1 MNREKPAPARP
12 RARGA
17 ERIRIRKARE
27 SDLPALTALYA
38 ELHLD
43 DYDYRPPTAR
53 AMRTAFDAI
62 ASNRDHHLVVAVGGG
77 RIVGSLHVM
86 IFRHLGH
93 GLHPAAIVEN
103 VVVSASHRSRGIGE
117 LLIVEAARIARRRGC
132 YKLSLTTNVKRAR
145 AHRFYERL
153 GWCASHFGY
162 SLGLK

>member
-1 MNREKPAPARP
+1 MNREKPASARP
-12 RARGA
+12 RAHAA
-17 ERIRIRKARE
+17 ERIRIRKARAA
-27 SDLPALTALYA
+27 DLAALTALYA

-53 AMRTAFDAI
+53 AMRTAFDTI
-62 ASNRDHHLVVAVGGG
+62 SNDRDHHLVVAVAGGKV
-77 RIVGSLHVM
+77 VGSLHVM

-103 VVVSASHRSRGIGE
+103 VVVSASQRSRGIGE
-117 LLIVEAARIARRRGC
+117 LLIVEAVRIARRRGC

-153 GWCASHFGY
+153 GWRPSHFGY

>member
-1 MNREKPAPARP
+1 MNREKPAPTWP
-12 RARGA
+12 RAHAA
-17 ERIRIRKARE
+17 ERIRIRKARA
-27 SDLPALTALYA
+27 SDLAALTALYA

-62 ASNRDHHLVVAVGGG
+62 ANNRDHHLVVAVASGKV
-77 RIVGSLHVM
+77 VGSLHVM

-103 VVVSASHRSRGIGE
+103 VVVSASQRSRGIGE
-117 LLIVEAARIARRRGC
+117 LLIIEAVRIARRRGC
-132 YKLSLTTNVKRAR
+132 YKLSLTTNVRRAR

-153 GWCASHFGY
+153 GWRRSHFGY

>member
-1 MNREKPAPARP
+1 MNREKPAPTRP
-12 RARGA
+12 RVHAA
-17 ERIRIRKARE
+17 KRIRIRKART

-43 DYDYRPPTAR
+43 DYDYRPPTVR
-53 AMRTAFDAI
+53 AMRMAFDTI
-62 ASNRDHHLVVAVGGG
+62 ANDRDHHLVVAVAGGKV
-77 RIVGSLHVM
+77 VGSLHVM

-103 VVVSASHRSRGIGE
+103 VVVSASQRSRGIGE
-117 LLIVEAARIARRRGC
+117 LLIIEAVRIARRRGC
-132 YKLSLTTNVKRAR
+132 YKLALTTNVKRAR

-153 GWCASHFGY
+153 GWRRSHFGY

>member
-1 MNREKPAPARP
+1 MRSAP
-12 RARGA
+12 
-17 ERIRIRKARE
+17 RIRIRKARA

-53 AMRTAFDAI
+53 AMRTAFAGV
-62 ASNRDHHLVVAVGGG
+62 ANNRDHQLLVAANAGK
-77 RIVGSLHVM
+77 IVGSLHVM

-103 VVVSASHRSRGIGE
+103 VVVSAAQRSRGIGE
-117 LLIVEAARIARRRGC
+117 MLIGEAVRIAQRRGC

-153 GWCASHFGY
+153 GWRRSHFGY
-162 SLGLK
+162 SLDLK

>member
-1 MNREKPAPARP
+1 MNRKNPASERRRIRGKP
-12 RARGA
+12 
-17 ERIRIRKARE
+17 RIRIRRARA

-43 DYDYRPPTAR
+43 DYDYRSPTAR
-53 AMRTAFDAI
+53 AMRTAFAAI
-62 ASNRDHHLVVAVGGG
+62 VNNRDHHIVVAMDAGK
-77 RIVGSLHVM
+77 IVGSLHVM

-103 VVVSASHRSRGIGE
+103 VVVSASRRSRGIGE
-117 LLIVEAARIARRRGC
+117 MLIGEAVRIARRRGC

-153 GWCASHFGY
+153 GWRRSHFGY
-162 SLGLK
+162 SLDLK

>member
-1 MNREKPAPARP
+1 MNREKPTPTLP
-12 RARGA
+12 RAHVA
-17 ERIRIRKARE
+17 KRIRIRKARA

-38 ELHLD
+38 ELHLH
-43 DYDYRPPTAR
+43 DYDYRTPTPR
-53 AMRTAFDAI
+53 AMRTAFDTI
-62 ASNRDHHLVVAVGGG
+62 ANDRDHRLVVAVASGKV
-77 RIVGSLHVM
+77 VGSLHVM

-103 VVVSASHRSRGIGE
+103 VVVSASQRSRGIGE
-117 LLIVEAARIARRRGC
+117 LLIIEAVRIARRRGC

-153 GWCASHFGY
+153 GWRRSHFGY